1 MRERE
6 SGAGESS
13 ALVPGW
19 ISQNGFQVVG
29 GNPAKGE
36 TKMEIKITLESDVL
50 EILEREAKHRGRT
63 VAQEV
68 EALVRDVVLSIG
80 KAPFEAVARG

>member
-1 MRERE
+1 
-6 SGAGESS
+6 
-13 ALVPGW
+13 
-19 ISQNGFQVVG
+19 
-29 GNPAKGE
+29 
-36 TKMEIKITLESDVL
+36 MEIKITLESDVL